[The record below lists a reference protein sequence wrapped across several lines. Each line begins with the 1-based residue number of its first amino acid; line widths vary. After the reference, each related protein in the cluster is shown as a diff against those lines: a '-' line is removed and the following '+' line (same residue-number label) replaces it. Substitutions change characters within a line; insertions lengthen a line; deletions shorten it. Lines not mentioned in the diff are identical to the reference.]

1 MMQVYIWG
9 AGYYA
14 RQVIDEIDNT
24 KVHIAAV
31 LDNDEEKQGSD
42 LFGTVPVVSPLM
54 IVGKEFDYLVISV
67 KNYVPIEQE
76 CRAMG
81 IAPEKVISYWKDQS
95 DAPVFIKRSERIEML
110 TQMVA
115 QEKKLWQCRLDSAPY
130 EWGIKKS
137 PNILSASEL
146 LRKILNDRS
155 SLCRFGDGEF
165 EMIRGNG
172 RWWFQKPDCTLGERL
187 KEVIFSENDA
197 INIAIPQNFVGLER
211 YKEDTADYLR
221 AYMFGDTRDSILGLL
236 DDGRV
241 YYDAYVSRPYII
253 YKNKK
258 NADEIFPLFKEIW
271 KGRDVTIV
279 EGEYSRIGAQNDLM
293 HNARSISRILCPSKN
308 AWSKYQEIFDTVLKL
323 ASKSSLICISLGP
336 CATVLAYDLAKQGY
350 QALDIGQIDDEY
362 EWYLQNAKERVAIPG
377 KMVAEF
383 FGKQELEM
391 ADGTAYEKQ
400 VVAKII

>member
-24 KVHIAAV
+24 KVHIAAI
-31 LDNDEEKQGSD
+31 LDNDEKKQGSD
-42 LFGTVPVVSPLM
+42 LFGSVPVVSPLM

-67 KNYVPIEQE
+67 KNYAPIEQE
-76 CRAMG
+76 CGKMG

-95 DAPVFIKRSERIEML
+95 DAPVFIKRGERVEML
-110 TQMVA
+110 MQMVA
-115 QEKKLWQCRLDSAPY
+115 QEKKLWQYRLDSAPY

-137 PNILSASEL
+137 PNILSAEEL

-165 EMIRGNG
+165 EIIRGNE
-172 RWWFQKPDCTLGERL
+172 RPWFQQPDRTLGERL
-187 KEVIFSENDA
+187 KEVLFSEDEA

-211 YKEDTADYLR
+211 YREGAADSIR
-221 AYMFGDTRDSILGLL
+221 QYMFGDTRDAILGLL
-236 DDGRV
+236 DNGRA

-253 YKNKK
+253 YKDKR
-258 NADEIFPLFKEIW
+258 NADEIFTLFKEIW

-293 HNARSISRILCPSKN
+293 KNARSISRILCPSKN
-308 AWSKYQEIFDTVLKL
+308 AWDKYQEILDAVLKL
-323 ASKSSLICISLGP
+323 VSKSSLICLSLGP

-362 EWYLQNAKERVAIPG
+362 EWYLRNAEKQIAIPG

-383 FGKQELEM
+383 WGKQELEM
-391 ADGTAYEKQ
+391 ADRTEYEKQ
-400 VVAKII
+400 VIAKIA